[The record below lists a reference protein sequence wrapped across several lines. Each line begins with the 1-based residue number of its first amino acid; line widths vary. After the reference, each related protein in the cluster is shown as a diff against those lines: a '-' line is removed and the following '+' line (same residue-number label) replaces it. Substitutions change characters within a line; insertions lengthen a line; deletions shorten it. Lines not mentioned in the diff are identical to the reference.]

1 MLASEASNVEL
12 PNLNALVQQTAPLH
26 SPNMDPQLPPPSIA
40 ETLLLS
46 ESPPKLTD
54 IITLGDPMLDIH
66 QSIAG
71 KFTSDSFFA
80 QILENPTAFRN
91 FEVSNDYVF
100 LKDNERRIL
109 CIPDIKIGA
118 CRVCEIII
126 SHTHSILAHLGP
138 SKTVT
143 YLRENVW
150 WKGMTDNVHKFCL
163 SCPTCQT
170 SKL

>member
-1 MLASEASNVEL
+1 MESHEVYL
-12 PNLNALVQQTAPLH
+12 
-26 SPNMDPQLPPPSIA
+26 SIA
-40 ETLLLS
+40 ETLLS

-54 IITLGDPMLDIH
+54 VITLGDPMLDIH

-80 QILENPTAFRN
+80 RILENPTAFCN
-91 FEVSNDYVF
+91 FEVSNDCVF

-118 CRVCEIII
+118 RRVREIII
-126 SHTHSILAHLGP
+126 SHAHSILAHLGP

-150 WKGMTDNVHKFCL
+150 WKGMTDDVHKFCL

-170 SKL
+170 SKPSNHQPYGLLETLEVPTHPWETIGVDFP